1 MNVGTHS
8 DSGIWKVQLLD
19 MGMSISEKLTQSEV
33 GVELATPVAVST
45 KVKQVFSPDGTEDV
59 IAKLYQAISSDTV
72 GKYG

>member
-1 MNVGTHS
+1 MDVGTQT

-19 MGMSISEKLTQSEV
+19 MGMSIGEKLTQSEV